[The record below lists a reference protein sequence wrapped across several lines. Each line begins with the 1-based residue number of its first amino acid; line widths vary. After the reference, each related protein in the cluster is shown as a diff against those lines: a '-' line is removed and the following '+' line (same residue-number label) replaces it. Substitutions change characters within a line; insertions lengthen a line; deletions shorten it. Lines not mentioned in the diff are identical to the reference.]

1 MIRDFGCIPKSAF
14 TSENFERYRKESERE
29 IREIER
35 GEFLE
40 KQAHKMRQ
48 ITVAAV
54 TIPKSIHGE
63 LLIRLHSE
71 IQELSEKDFQESA
84 RMAYVD
90 MFTGPFRLQET
101 PGAKRFFSTYRAN
114 RHLELAEIVKII
126 SDAGCDME
134 ALSIADTEEFGI
146 LRLIVDN
153 YEKAYNALKENNVVA
168 AVPSSVPEQK
178 SAEQTHHTV
187 INNTTTI
194 DINPVISEKPV
205 VTPKNE
211 LTKNT
216 IETTSKKVA
225 EKPVVK
231 QVAKK
236 EVSKPVSK
244 PKKVTSTKATT
255 STTTTAKVTKTPAKP
270 KVVQYWV
277 QVTSLKSKKSAENA
291 REVLDENKITADIF
305 TYKDKKDQLFY
316 RVRVGP
322 YTTKSE
328 AEYWQSRVALIE
340 KFSGAKTYITDS
352 SAKKQ

>member
-1 MIRDFGCIPKSAF
+1 MEQKRTLWI
-14 TSENFERYRKESERE
+14 
-29 IREIER
+29 
-35 GEFLE
+35 
-40 KQAHKMRQ
+40 M
-48 ITVAAV
+48 AAV
-54 TIPKSIHGE
+54 GVFLLVVLGAALILYSPTARSSQTIATVSPSNKQTSNGWVSLAPAENETTIPQTKMPATE
-63 LLIRLHSE
+63 V
-71 IQELSEKDFQESA
+71 LSEQTNEVPQQNVINSEEKITRVA
-84 RMAYVD
+84 
-90 MFTGPFRLQET
+90 
-101 PGAKRFFSTYRAN
+101 
-114 RHLELAEIVKII
+114 ELTVYADKATII
-126 SDAGCDME
+126 SNNPNEM
-134 ALSIADTEEFGI
+134 
-146 LRLIVDN
+146 
-153 YEKAYNALKENNVVA
+153 NNVVA

-178 SAEQTHHTV
+178 TAEQTHHTV

-244 PKKVTSTKATT
+244 PKKVTSTKTTT
-255 STTTTAKVTKTPAKP
+255 STTAKVTKTPAKP

-328 AEYWQSRVALIE
+328 AEYWQSKI
-340 KFSGAKTYITDS
+340 AKIDTFASSSSYITSTTLD
-352 SAKKQ
+352 

>member
-1 MIRDFGCIPKSAF
+1 MEQKRTLWI
-14 TSENFERYRKESERE
+14 
-29 IREIER
+29 
-35 GEFLE
+35 
-40 KQAHKMRQ
+40 M
-48 ITVAAV
+48 AAV
-54 TIPKSIHGE
+54 GVFLLVVLGAALILYSPTARSSQTIATVSPSNKQTSNGWVSLAPAENETTIPQTKMPATE
-63 LLIRLHSE
+63 V
-71 IQELSEKDFQESA
+71 LSEQTNEVPQQNVINSEEKITRVA
-84 RMAYVD
+84 
-90 MFTGPFRLQET
+90 
-101 PGAKRFFSTYRAN
+101 
-114 RHLELAEIVKII
+114 ELTVYADKATII
-126 SDAGCDME
+126 SNNPNEM
-134 ALSIADTEEFGI
+134 
-146 LRLIVDN
+146 
-153 YEKAYNALKENNVVA
+153 NNVVA

-178 SAEQTHHTV
+178 TAEQTHHTV

-216 IETTSKKVA
+216 IANNSNKVA
-225 EKPVVK
+225 AKPVVK

-244 PKKVTSTKATT
+244 QKKVTSTKATT
-255 STTTTAKVTKTPAKP
+255 STTATAKVTKTPAKP

-328 AEYWQSRVALIE
+328 AEYWQSKI
-340 KFSGAKTYITDS
+340 AKIDTFASSSSYITSTTLD
-352 SAKKQ
+352 

>member
-1 MIRDFGCIPKSAF
+1 MEQKRTLWI
-14 TSENFERYRKESERE
+14 
-29 IREIER
+29 
-35 GEFLE
+35 
-40 KQAHKMRQ
+40 M
-48 ITVAAV
+48 AAV
-54 TIPKSIHGE
+54 GVFLLVVLGAALILYSPTARSSQTIATVSPSNKQTSNGWVSLAPAENETTIPQTKMPATE
-63 LLIRLHSE
+63 V
-71 IQELSEKDFQESA
+71 LSEQTNEVPQQNVINSEEKITRVA
-84 RMAYVD
+84 
-90 MFTGPFRLQET
+90 
-101 PGAKRFFSTYRAN
+101 
-114 RHLELAEIVKII
+114 ELTVYADKATII
-126 SDAGCDME
+126 SNNPNEM
-134 ALSIADTEEFGI
+134 
-146 LRLIVDN
+146 
-153 YEKAYNALKENNVVA
+153 NNVVA

-178 SAEQTHHTV
+178 TAEQTHHTV

-216 IETTSKKVA
+216 METTSKKVA

-328 AEYWQSRVALIE
+328 AEYWQSKI
-340 KFSGAKTYITDS
+340 AKIDTFASSSSYITSTTLD
-352 SAKKQ
+352 

>member
-1 MIRDFGCIPKSAF
+1 MEQKRTLWI
-14 TSENFERYRKESERE
+14 
-29 IREIER
+29 
-35 GEFLE
+35 
-40 KQAHKMRQ
+40 M
-48 ITVAAV
+48 AAV
-54 TIPKSIHGE
+54 GVFLLVVLGAALILYSPTARSSQTIATVSPSNKQTSNGWVSLAPAENETTIPQTKMPATE
-63 LLIRLHSE
+63 V
-71 IQELSEKDFQESA
+71 LSEQNNEVPQQNVINSEEKITRVA
-84 RMAYVD
+84 
-90 MFTGPFRLQET
+90 
-101 PGAKRFFSTYRAN
+101 
-114 RHLELAEIVKII
+114 ELTVYADKATII
-126 SDAGCDME
+126 SNNPNEM
-134 ALSIADTEEFGI
+134 
-146 LRLIVDN
+146 
-153 YEKAYNALKENNVVA
+153 NNVVA

-178 SAEQTHHTV
+178 TAEQTHHTV

-255 STTTTAKVTKTPAKP
+255 STTAKVTKTPAKP

-328 AEYWQSRVALIE
+328 AEYWQSKI
-340 KFSGAKTYITDS
+340 AKIDTFASSSSYITSTTLD
-352 SAKKQ
+352 

>member
-1 MIRDFGCIPKSAF
+1 MEQKRTLWI
-14 TSENFERYRKESERE
+14 
-29 IREIER
+29 
-35 GEFLE
+35 
-40 KQAHKMRQ
+40 M
-48 ITVAAV
+48 AAV
-54 TIPKSIHGE
+54 GVFLLVVLGAALILYSPTARSSQTIATVSPSNKQTSNGWVSLAPAENETTIPQTKMPATE
-63 LLIRLHSE
+63 V
-71 IQELSEKDFQESA
+71 LSEQNNEVPQQNVINSEEKITRVA
-84 RMAYVD
+84 
-90 MFTGPFRLQET
+90 
-101 PGAKRFFSTYRAN
+101 
-114 RHLELAEIVKII
+114 ELTVYADKATII
-126 SDAGCDME
+126 S
-134 ALSIADTEEFGI
+134 
-146 LRLIVDN
+146 N
-153 YEKAYNALKENNVVA
+153 NPNENNVVA

-178 SAEQTHHTV
+178 TAEQTHHTV

-328 AEYWQSRVALIE
+328 AEYWQSKI
-340 KFSGAKTYITDS
+340 AKIDTFASSSSYITSTTLD
-352 SAKKQ
+352 

>member
-1 MIRDFGCIPKSAF
+1 MEQKRTLWI
-14 TSENFERYRKESERE
+14 
-29 IREIER
+29 
-35 GEFLE
+35 
-40 KQAHKMRQ
+40 M
-48 ITVAAV
+48 AAV
-54 TIPKSIHGE
+54 GVFLLVVLGAALILYSPTARSSQTIATVSPSNKQTSNGWVSLAPAENETTIPQTKMPATE
-63 LLIRLHSE
+63 V
-71 IQELSEKDFQESA
+71 LSEQNNEVPQQNVINSEEKITRVA
-84 RMAYVD
+84 
-90 MFTGPFRLQET
+90 
-101 PGAKRFFSTYRAN
+101 
-114 RHLELAEIVKII
+114 ELTVYADKATII
-126 SDAGCDME
+126 SNNPNEM
-134 ALSIADTEEFGI
+134 
-146 LRLIVDN
+146 
-153 YEKAYNALKENNVVA
+153 NNVVA
-168 AVPSSVPEQK
+168 AVPNSVPEQET
-178 SAEQTHHTV
+178 AEQTHHTV

-244 PKKVTSTKATT
+244 PKKVTSTKTTT
-255 STTTTAKVTKTPAKP
+255 STTAKVTKTPAKP

-328 AEYWQSRVALIE
+328 AEYWQSKI
-340 KFSGAKTYITDS
+340 AKIDTFASSSSYITSTTLD
-352 SAKKQ
+352 

>member
-1 MIRDFGCIPKSAF
+1 MEQKRTLWI
-14 TSENFERYRKESERE
+14 
-29 IREIER
+29 
-35 GEFLE
+35 
-40 KQAHKMRQ
+40 M
-48 ITVAAV
+48 AAV
-54 TIPKSIHGE
+54 GVFLLVVLGAALILYSPTARSSQTIATVSPSNKQTSNGWVSLAPTENEPTIPQTKMPATE
-63 LLIRLHSE
+63 V
-71 IQELSEKDFQESA
+71 LSEQTNEVPQQNVINSEEKITRVA
-84 RMAYVD
+84 
-90 MFTGPFRLQET
+90 
-101 PGAKRFFSTYRAN
+101 
-114 RHLELAEIVKII
+114 ELTVYADKATII
-126 SDAGCDME
+126 SNNPNEM
-134 ALSIADTEEFGI
+134 
-146 LRLIVDN
+146 
-153 YEKAYNALKENNVVA
+153 NNVVA

-178 SAEQTHHTV
+178 TSEQTHHTV

-216 IETTSKKVA
+216 IANNSNKVVA
-225 EKPVVK
+225 KPVVK

-244 PKKVTSTKATT
+244 QNKVTSTKATT
-255 STTTTAKVTKTPAKP
+255 STTATAKVTKTPAKP

-328 AEYWQSRVALIE
+328 AEYWQSKI
-340 KFSGAKTYITDS
+340 AKIDTFASSSSYITSTTLD
-352 SAKKQ
+352 

>member
-1 MIRDFGCIPKSAF
+1 MEQKRTLWI
-14 TSENFERYRKESERE
+14 
-29 IREIER
+29 
-35 GEFLE
+35 
-40 KQAHKMRQ
+40 M
-48 ITVAAV
+48 AAV
-54 TIPKSIHGE
+54 GVFLLVVLGAALILYSPTARSSQTIATVSPSNKQNSNGWVSLAPAENETTIPQTKMPATETFIEQTNEVPQQNVINSEEKITRVAE
-63 LLIRLHSE
+63 LTVYAD
-71 IQELSEKDFQESA
+71 KA
-84 RMAYVD
+84 
-90 MFTGPFRLQET
+90 T
-101 PGAKRFFSTYRAN
+101 
-114 RHLELAEIVKII
+114 II
-126 SDAGCDME
+126 SNNPNEM
-134 ALSIADTEEFGI
+134 
-146 LRLIVDN
+146 
-153 YEKAYNALKENNVVA
+153 NNVVA

-178 SAEQTHHTV
+178 TAEQTHHTV

-216 IETTSKKVA
+216 METTSKKVA

-328 AEYWQSRVALIE
+328 AEYWQSKI
-340 KFSGAKTYITDS
+340 AKIDTFASSSSYITSTTLD
-352 SAKKQ
+352 

>member
-1 MIRDFGCIPKSAF
+1 MEQKRTLWI
-14 TSENFERYRKESERE
+14 
-29 IREIER
+29 
-35 GEFLE
+35 
-40 KQAHKMRQ
+40 M
-48 ITVAAV
+48 AAV
-54 TIPKSIHGE
+54 GVFLLVVLGAALILYSPTARSSQTIATVSPSNKQTSNGWVSLAPAENETTIPQTKMPATE
-63 LLIRLHSE
+63 V
-71 IQELSEKDFQESA
+71 LSEQTNEVPQQNVINSEEKITRVA
-84 RMAYVD
+84 
-90 MFTGPFRLQET
+90 
-101 PGAKRFFSTYRAN
+101 
-114 RHLELAEIVKII
+114 ELTVYADKATII
-126 SDAGCDME
+126 SNNPNEM
-134 ALSIADTEEFGI
+134 
-146 LRLIVDN
+146 
-153 YEKAYNALKENNVVA
+153 NNVVA

-178 SAEQTHHTV
+178 TAEQTHHTV

-216 IETTSKKVA
+216 IETTSNKVA

-255 STTTTAKVTKTPAKP
+255 STTATAKVTKTPAKP

-328 AEYWQSRVALIE
+328 AEYWQSKI
-340 KFSGAKTYITDS
+340 AKIDTFASSSSYITSTTLD
-352 SAKKQ
+352 

>member
-1 MIRDFGCIPKSAF
+1 MEQKRTLWI
-14 TSENFERYRKESERE
+14 
-29 IREIER
+29 
-35 GEFLE
+35 
-40 KQAHKMRQ
+40 M
-48 ITVAAV
+48 AAV
-54 TIPKSIHGE
+54 GVFLLVVLGAALILYSPTARSSQTIATVSPSNKQTSNGWVSLAPAENETTIPQTKMPATE
-63 LLIRLHSE
+63 V
-71 IQELSEKDFQESA
+71 LSEQTNEVPQQNIINSEEKITRVA
-84 RMAYVD
+84 
-90 MFTGPFRLQET
+90 
-101 PGAKRFFSTYRAN
+101 
-114 RHLELAEIVKII
+114 ELTVYADKATII
-126 SDAGCDME
+126 SNNPNEM
-134 ALSIADTEEFGI
+134 
-146 LRLIVDN
+146 
-153 YEKAYNALKENNVVA
+153 NNVVA

-178 SAEQTHHTV
+178 TAEQTHHTV

-244 PKKVTSTKATT
+244 PKKVTSTKTTT

-328 AEYWQSRVALIE
+328 AEYWQSKI
-340 KFSGAKTYITDS
+340 AKIDTFASSSSYITSTTLD
-352 SAKKQ
+352 

>member
-1 MIRDFGCIPKSAF
+1 MEQKRTLWI
-14 TSENFERYRKESERE
+14 
-29 IREIER
+29 
-35 GEFLE
+35 
-40 KQAHKMRQ
+40 M
-48 ITVAAV
+48 AAV
-54 TIPKSIHGE
+54 GVFLLVVLGAALILYSPTARSSQTIATVSPSNKQTSNGWVSLAPAENETTIPQTKMPATE
-63 LLIRLHSE
+63 V
-71 IQELSEKDFQESA
+71 LSEQTNEVPQQNVINSEEKITRVA
-84 RMAYVD
+84 
-90 MFTGPFRLQET
+90 
-101 PGAKRFFSTYRAN
+101 
-114 RHLELAEIVKII
+114 ELTVYADKATII
-126 SDAGCDME
+126 SNNPNEM
-134 ALSIADTEEFGI
+134 
-146 LRLIVDN
+146 
-153 YEKAYNALKENNVVA
+153 NNVVA

-178 SAEQTHHTV
+178 TAEQTHHTV

-211 LTKNT
+211 LTKNV
-216 IETTSKKVA
+216 IAKNSNKVT

-255 STTTTAKVTKTPAKP
+255 STTATAKVTKTPAKP

-328 AEYWQSRVALIE
+328 AEYWQSKI
-340 KFSGAKTYITDS
+340 AKIDTFASSSSYITSTTLD
-352 SAKKQ
+352 

>member
-1 MIRDFGCIPKSAF
+1 MEQKRTLWI
-14 TSENFERYRKESERE
+14 
-29 IREIER
+29 
-35 GEFLE
+35 
-40 KQAHKMRQ
+40 M
-48 ITVAAV
+48 AAV
-54 TIPKSIHGE
+54 GVFLLVVLGAALILYSPTARSSQTIATVSPSNKQTSNGWVSLAPAENETTIPQTKMPATE
-63 LLIRLHSE
+63 V
-71 IQELSEKDFQESA
+71 LSEQTNEVPQQNVINSEEKITRVA
-84 RMAYVD
+84 
-90 MFTGPFRLQET
+90 
-101 PGAKRFFSTYRAN
+101 
-114 RHLELAEIVKII
+114 ELTVYADKATII
-126 SDAGCDME
+126 SNNPNEM
-134 ALSIADTEEFGI
+134 
-146 LRLIVDN
+146 
-153 YEKAYNALKENNVVA
+153 NNVVA

-178 SAEQTHHTV
+178 TAEQTHHTV

-244 PKKVTSTKATT
+244 PKKVTSTKTTT

-328 AEYWQSRVALIE
+328 AEYWQSKI
-340 KFSGAKTYITDS
+340 AKIDTFASSSSYITSTTLD
-352 SAKKQ
+352 

>member
-1 MIRDFGCIPKSAF
+1 MEQKRTLWI
-14 TSENFERYRKESERE
+14 
-29 IREIER
+29 
-35 GEFLE
+35 
-40 KQAHKMRQ
+40 M
-48 ITVAAV
+48 AAV
-54 TIPKSIHGE
+54 GVFLLVVLGAALILYSPTARSSQTIATVSPSNKQTSNGWVSLAPAENETTIPQTKMPATE
-63 LLIRLHSE
+63 V
-71 IQELSEKDFQESA
+71 LSEQNNEVPQQNVINSEEKITRVA
-84 RMAYVD
+84 
-90 MFTGPFRLQET
+90 
-101 PGAKRFFSTYRAN
+101 
-114 RHLELAEIVKII
+114 ELTVYADKATII
-126 SDAGCDME
+126 SNNPNEM
-134 ALSIADTEEFGI
+134 
-146 LRLIVDN
+146 
-153 YEKAYNALKENNVVA
+153 NNVVA

-178 SAEQTHHTV
+178 TAEQTHHTV

-244 PKKVTSTKATT
+244 PKKVTTTKATT

-328 AEYWQSRVALIE
+328 AEYWQSKI
-340 KFSGAKTYITDS
+340 AKIDTFASSSSYITSTTLD
-352 SAKKQ
+352 

>member
-1 MIRDFGCIPKSAF
+1 MEQKRTLWI
-14 TSENFERYRKESERE
+14 
-29 IREIER
+29 
-35 GEFLE
+35 
-40 KQAHKMRQ
+40 M
-48 ITVAAV
+48 AAV
-54 TIPKSIHGE
+54 GVFLLVVLGAALILYSPTARSSQTIATVSPSNKQTSNGWVSLAPTENETTIPQTKMPATETFIEETNEVPQQNVINSEEKITRVAE
-63 LLIRLHSE
+63 LTVYAD
-71 IQELSEKDFQESA
+71 KA
-84 RMAYVD
+84 
-90 MFTGPFRLQET
+90 T
-101 PGAKRFFSTYRAN
+101 
-114 RHLELAEIVKII
+114 II
-126 SDAGCDME
+126 
-134 ALSIADTEEFGI
+134 
-146 LRLIVDN
+146 N
-153 YEKAYNALKENNVVA
+153 NNPNENNVVA

-178 SAEQTHHTV
+178 TAEQTHHTV

-216 IETTSKKVA
+216 IANNSNKVVA
-225 EKPVVK
+225 KPVVK

-244 PKKVTSTKATT
+244 QNKVTSAKTTT
-255 STTTTAKVTKTPAKP
+255 SKTTTATAKVTKTPAKP

-328 AEYWQSRVALIE
+328 AEYWQSKI
-340 KFSGAKTYITDS
+340 AKIDTFASSSSYITSTTLD
-352 SAKKQ
+352 

>member
-1 MIRDFGCIPKSAF
+1 MEQKRTLWI
-14 TSENFERYRKESERE
+14 
-29 IREIER
+29 
-35 GEFLE
+35 
-40 KQAHKMRQ
+40 M
-48 ITVAAV
+48 AAV
-54 TIPKSIHGE
+54 GVFLLVVLGAALILYSPTARSSQTIATVSPSNKQTSNGWVSLAPAENETTIPQTKMPATE
-63 LLIRLHSE
+63 V
-71 IQELSEKDFQESA
+71 LSEQTNEFPQQNVINSEEKITRVA
-84 RMAYVD
+84 
-90 MFTGPFRLQET
+90 
-101 PGAKRFFSTYRAN
+101 
-114 RHLELAEIVKII
+114 ELTVYADKATII
-126 SDAGCDME
+126 SNNPNEM
-134 ALSIADTEEFGI
+134 
-146 LRLIVDN
+146 
-153 YEKAYNALKENNVVA
+153 NNVVA
-168 AVPSSVPEQK
+168 AVPSSVPEQET
-178 SAEQTHHTV
+178 AEQTHHTV

-328 AEYWQSRVALIE
+328 AEYWQSKI
-340 KFSGAKTYITDS
+340 AKIDTFASSSSYITSTTLD
-352 SAKKQ
+352 

>member
-1 MIRDFGCIPKSAF
+1 MEQKRTLWI
-14 TSENFERYRKESERE
+14 
-29 IREIER
+29 
-35 GEFLE
+35 
-40 KQAHKMRQ
+40 M
-48 ITVAAV
+48 AAV
-54 TIPKSIHGE
+54 GVFLLVVLGAALILYSPTARSSQTIATVSPSNKQTSNGWVSLAPAENETTIPQTKMPATE
-63 LLIRLHSE
+63 V
-71 IQELSEKDFQESA
+71 LSEQTNEVPQQNVINSEEKITRVA
-84 RMAYVD
+84 
-90 MFTGPFRLQET
+90 
-101 PGAKRFFSTYRAN
+101 
-114 RHLELAEIVKII
+114 ELTVYADKATII
-126 SDAGCDME
+126 SNNPNEM
-134 ALSIADTEEFGI
+134 
-146 LRLIVDN
+146 
-153 YEKAYNALKENNVVA
+153 NNVVA
-168 AVPSSVPEQK
+168 TVPSSVPEQK
-178 SAEQTHHTV
+178 TAEQTHHTV

-244 PKKVTSTKATT
+244 PKKITSTKATT
-255 STTTTAKVTKTPAKP
+255 STTTTAKVTKTPGKP

-328 AEYWQSRVALIE
+328 AEYWQSKI
-340 KFSGAKTYITDS
+340 AKIDTFASSSSYITSTTLD
-352 SAKKQ
+352 

>member
-1 MIRDFGCIPKSAF
+1 MEQKRTLWI
-14 TSENFERYRKESERE
+14 
-29 IREIER
+29 
-35 GEFLE
+35 
-40 KQAHKMRQ
+40 M
-48 ITVAAV
+48 AAV
-54 TIPKSIHGE
+54 GVFLLVVLGAALILYSPTARSSQTIATVSPSNKQTSNAWVSLAPAENETTIPQTKMPATE
-63 LLIRLHSE
+63 V
-71 IQELSEKDFQESA
+71 LSEQTNEVPQQNVINSEEKITRVA
-84 RMAYVD
+84 
-90 MFTGPFRLQET
+90 
-101 PGAKRFFSTYRAN
+101 
-114 RHLELAEIVKII
+114 ELTVYADKATII
-126 SDAGCDME
+126 SNNPNEM
-134 ALSIADTEEFGI
+134 
-146 LRLIVDN
+146 
-153 YEKAYNALKENNVVA
+153 NNVVA

-178 SAEQTHHTV
+178 TAEQTHHTV

-255 STTTTAKVTKTPAKP
+255 STTATAKVTKTPAKP

-328 AEYWQSRVALIE
+328 AEYWQSKI
-340 KFSGAKTYITDS
+340 AKIDTFASSSSYITSTTLD
-352 SAKKQ
+352 

>member
-1 MIRDFGCIPKSAF
+1 MEQKRTLWI
-14 TSENFERYRKESERE
+14 
-29 IREIER
+29 
-35 GEFLE
+35 
-40 KQAHKMRQ
+40 M
-48 ITVAAV
+48 AAV
-54 TIPKSIHGE
+54 GVFLLVVLGAALILYSPTARSSQTIATVSPSNKQTSNGWVSLAPAENETTIPQTKMPATE
-63 LLIRLHSE
+63 V
-71 IQELSEKDFQESA
+71 LSEQTNEVSQQNVINSEEKITRVA
-84 RMAYVD
+84 
-90 MFTGPFRLQET
+90 
-101 PGAKRFFSTYRAN
+101 
-114 RHLELAEIVKII
+114 ELTVYADKATII
-126 SDAGCDME
+126 SNNPNEM
-134 ALSIADTEEFGI
+134 
-146 LRLIVDN
+146 
-153 YEKAYNALKENNVVA
+153 NNVVA

-178 SAEQTHHTV
+178 TAEQTHHTV

-194 DINPVISEKPV
+194 DINPVTSEKPV

-216 IETTSKKVA
+216 IANNSNKVVA
-225 EKPVVK
+225 K

-244 PKKVTSTKATT
+244 QNKVTSAKTTT
-255 STTTTAKVTKTPAKP
+255 SKTTTATAKVTKTPAKP

-328 AEYWQSRVALIE
+328 AEYWQSKI
-340 KFSGAKTYITDS
+340 AKIDTFASSSSYITSTTLD
-352 SAKKQ
+352 

>member
-1 MIRDFGCIPKSAF
+1 MEQKRTLWI
-14 TSENFERYRKESERE
+14 
-29 IREIER
+29 
-35 GEFLE
+35 
-40 KQAHKMRQ
+40 M
-48 ITVAAV
+48 AAV
-54 TIPKSIHGE
+54 GVFLLVVLGAALILYSPTARSSQTIATVSPSNKQTSNGWVSLAPAENETTIPQTKMPATE
-63 LLIRLHSE
+63 V
-71 IQELSEKDFQESA
+71 LSEQTNEVPQQNVINSEEKITRVA
-84 RMAYVD
+84 
-90 MFTGPFRLQET
+90 
-101 PGAKRFFSTYRAN
+101 
-114 RHLELAEIVKII
+114 ELTVYADKATII
-126 SDAGCDME
+126 SNNPNEM
-134 ALSIADTEEFGI
+134 
-146 LRLIVDN
+146 
-153 YEKAYNALKENNVVA
+153 NNVVA
-168 AVPSSVPEQK
+168 AVPSSVPEQET
-178 SAEQTHHTV
+178 AEQTHHTV

-328 AEYWQSRVALIE
+328 AEYWQSKI
-340 KFSGAKTYITDS
+340 AKIDTFASSSSYITSTTLD
-352 SAKKQ
+352 

>member
-1 MIRDFGCIPKSAF
+1 MEQKRTLWI
-14 TSENFERYRKESERE
+14 
-29 IREIER
+29 
-35 GEFLE
+35 
-40 KQAHKMRQ
+40 M
-48 ITVAAV
+48 AAV
-54 TIPKSIHGE
+54 GVFLLVVLGAALILYSPTARSSQTIATVSPSNKQTSNGWVSLAPAENETTIPQTKMPATE
-63 LLIRLHSE
+63 V
-71 IQELSEKDFQESA
+71 LSEQNNE
-84 RMAYVD
+84 V
-90 MFTGPFRLQET
+90 PLQNVINSEEKIT
-101 PGAKRFFSTYRAN
+101 RVA
-114 RHLELAEIVKII
+114 ELTVYADKATII
-126 SDAGCDME
+126 SNNPNEM
-134 ALSIADTEEFGI
+134 
-146 LRLIVDN
+146 
-153 YEKAYNALKENNVVA
+153 NNVVA
-168 AVPSSVPEQK
+168 TVPSSVPEQK
-178 SAEQTHHTV
+178 TAEQTHHTV

-255 STTTTAKVTKTPAKP
+255 STIATAKVTKTPAKP

-328 AEYWQSRVALIE
+328 AEYWQSKI
-340 KFSGAKTYITDS
+340 AKIDTFASSSSYITSTTLD
-352 SAKKQ
+352 

>member
-1 MIRDFGCIPKSAF
+1 MEQKRTLWI
-14 TSENFERYRKESERE
+14 
-29 IREIER
+29 
-35 GEFLE
+35 
-40 KQAHKMRQ
+40 M
-48 ITVAAV
+48 AAV
-54 TIPKSIHGE
+54 GVFLLVVLGAALILYSPTARSSQTIATVSPSNKQTSNGWVSLAPAENETTIPQTKMPATE
-63 LLIRLHSE
+63 V
-71 IQELSEKDFQESA
+71 LSEQTNEVPQQNVINSEEKITRVA
-84 RMAYVD
+84 
-90 MFTGPFRLQET
+90 
-101 PGAKRFFSTYRAN
+101 
-114 RHLELAEIVKII
+114 ELTVYADKATII
-126 SDAGCDME
+126 SNNPNEM
-134 ALSIADTEEFGI
+134 
-146 LRLIVDN
+146 
-153 YEKAYNALKENNVVA
+153 NNVVA

-178 SAEQTHHTV
+178 TAEQTHHTV

-244 PKKVTSTKATT
+244 QKKVTSTKTTT

-328 AEYWQSRVALIE
+328 AEYWQSKI
-340 KFSGAKTYITDS
+340 AKIDTFASSSSYITSTTLD
-352 SAKKQ
+352 

>member
-1 MIRDFGCIPKSAF
+1 MEQKRTLWI
-14 TSENFERYRKESERE
+14 
-29 IREIER
+29 
-35 GEFLE
+35 
-40 KQAHKMRQ
+40 M
-48 ITVAAV
+48 AAV
-54 TIPKSIHGE
+54 GVFLLVVLGAALILYSPTARSSQTIATVSPSNKQTSNGWVSLAPAENETTIPQTKMPATE
-63 LLIRLHSE
+63 V
-71 IQELSEKDFQESA
+71 LSEQTNEVPQQNVINSEEKITRVA
-84 RMAYVD
+84 
-90 MFTGPFRLQET
+90 
-101 PGAKRFFSTYRAN
+101 
-114 RHLELAEIVKII
+114 ELTVYADKATII
-126 SDAGCDME
+126 SNNPNEM
-134 ALSIADTEEFGI
+134 
-146 LRLIVDN
+146 
-153 YEKAYNALKENNVVA
+153 NNVVA

-178 SAEQTHHTV
+178 TAEQTHHTV

-216 IETTSKKVA
+216 IANNSNKVVA
-225 EKPVVK
+225 KPVVK

-244 PKKVTSTKATT
+244 QNKVTSTKATT
-255 STTTTAKVTKTPAKP
+255 STTATAKVTKTPAKP

-328 AEYWQSRVALIE
+328 AEYWQSKI
-340 KFSGAKTYITDS
+340 AKIDTFASSSSYITSTTLD
-352 SAKKQ
+352 